1 MTWDELNKKYPEARY
16 EMDNERERA
25 FLKDCYSAYETVGFA
40 DKFWSPFDLKDE
52 DKKYIGKPF
61 KVIGR
66 CEEGKEWD
74 LESLPAWKIEFE
86 DGHKMSAYPEEIYL
100 NDMIANGY
108 EPETKKR
115 GFTRE

>member
-40 DKFWSPFDLKDE
+40 DKFWSP
-52 DKKYIGKPF
+52 
-61 KVIGR
+61 
-66 CEEGKEWD
+66 WN
-74 LESLPAWKIEFE
+74 IEFE

-100 NDMIANGY
+100 NDMLANGY
-108 EPETKKR
+108 EPETTK
-115 GFTRE
+115 

>member
-1 MTWDELNKKYPEARY
+1 MLIKH
-16 EMDNERERA
+16 
-25 FLKDCYSAYETVGFA
+25 
-40 DKFWSPFDLKDE
+40 E

-74 LESLPAWKIEFE
+74 LESLPAWNIEFE

-100 NDMIANGY
+100 NDMLANGY
-108 EPETKKR
+108 EPETTK
-115 GFTRE
+115 